1 MNSVTPLF
9 SPDGSLYSTK
19 DKSAVAEELF
29 KLQVDEEIESE
40 PMDTDMDK
48 KGCCSRWND
57 SNVLIQITRKASKKF
72 DIDEITFI
80 QNHHYGQKMITK
92 C

>member
-40 PMDTDMDK
+40 PMDTDIRKVAAVDEM
-48 KGCCSRWND
+48 
-57 SNVLIQITRKASKKF
+57 IQMF
-72 DIDEITFI
+72 
-80 QNHHYGQKMITK
+80 
-92 C
+92 